1 LLKKEKIYTEWESQ
15 VFNNIQKAMEKS
27 LEKIDKKT
35 LNKRRREEFQKF
47 LDVSNSKGGLFLDT
61 IVDDYDPLVVNK
73 MTTVSRTTKLFDP
86 TKRITD
92 KHNEESALLSGIKGK
107 IAPKERE
114 ILEAPQWSALKIE
127 ATPHGHF
134 AKFIGK
140 EHKPTE
146 MQKKITKSSV
156 VIDHYK
162 YPTDGVRVEGGLRI
176 FPERNNN
183 HNHSFAEDF

>member
-1 LLKKEKIYTEWESQ
+1 MK
-15 VFNNIQKAMEKS
+15 
-27 LEKIDKKT
+27 KIDHKA
-35 LNKRRREEFQKF
+35 LNKRRRDEFQKF

-61 IVDDYDPLVVNK
+61 IVDDYDPLIVNK
-73 MTTVSRTTKLFDP
+73 MTTKSRTAKLFDP

-92 KHNEESALLSGIKGK
+92 KHNEESALLSGTKGK
-107 IAPKERE
+107 IDPKERD
-114 ILEAPQWSALKIE
+114 ILDAPQWSAGKIE

-140 EHKPTE
+140 VHQPTE

-162 YPTDGVRVEGGLRI
+162 YPTDGVKVNGGLRI

-183 HNHSFAEDF
+183 HNHDFSEEF